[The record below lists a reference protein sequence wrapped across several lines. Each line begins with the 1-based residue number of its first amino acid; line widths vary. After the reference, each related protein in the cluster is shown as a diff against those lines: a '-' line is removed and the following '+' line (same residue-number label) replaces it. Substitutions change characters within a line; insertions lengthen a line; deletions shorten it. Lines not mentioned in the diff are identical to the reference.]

1 MSRDQ
6 IPLLVV
12 LVPVLIVA
20 IWLKGVQAGGI
31 AKPGVLYSGAG
42 TGHWEP
48 AVSARKRGS
57 VHADKQPG
65 ARRNVALR

>member
-20 IWLKGVQAGGI
+20 IWLKGVQA
-31 AKPGVLYSGAG
+31 
-42 TGHWEP
+42 
-48 AVSARKRGS
+48 
-57 VHADKQPG
+57 DKHPG